1 MKRILSQPHQEKI
14 PSRNPGFPAR
24 AKGIPAE
31 EYAADPAAELEQDY
45 AADPAAKLEQ
55 DYETSLKTG
64 LTAGEVNRRLSENRW
79 EYLAKEK
86 KRSWIRSAEQECLDP
101 LSFFSFFSVPFCF
114 WLGKKNG

>member
-14 PSRNPGFPAR
+14 PSRNPGFPAS

-31 EYAADPAAELEQDY
+31 EYAADPSAELEQDH

-101 LSFFSFFSVPFCF
+101 LFFFF